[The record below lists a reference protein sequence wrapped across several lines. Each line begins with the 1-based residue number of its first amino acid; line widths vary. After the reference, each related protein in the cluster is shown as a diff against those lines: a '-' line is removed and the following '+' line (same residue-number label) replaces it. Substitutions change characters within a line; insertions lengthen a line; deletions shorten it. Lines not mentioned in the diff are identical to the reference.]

1 MDDGEALELIR
12 RCLRT
17 GRVLWVHHAHMR
29 VAQRGLR
36 RAEILAGVDT
46 YEVLELRPPAHGSRY
61 LPAALVRAEIRG
73 EVIHV
78 VFALDVEG
86 NNVRVVTASRP
97 DPDLWDA
104 GFRRRRKR

>member
-1 MDDGEALELIR
+1 MEGTKALGLIR
-12 RCLRT
+12 RCLRR

-36 RAEILAGVDT
+36 RAEILESVDT
-46 YEVLELRPPAHGSRY
+46 YEVLELRPPAPGSRY

-78 VFALDVEG
+78 VFALDEEG
-86 NNVRVVTASRP
+86 DNVRVVTAYRP
-97 DPDLWDA
+97 DPALWDRS
-104 GFRRRRKR
+104 FRRRKSR